1 MQASFENVRLT
12 LAGIT
17 DFSDLLLQ
25 TKWIEITQL
34 WMEDAILAGAPKDVN
49 MIDVDINIPRL
60 TAQQEID
67 SVRITFDIEMV
78 FHIRGD
84 TDVTVE
90 ALIVEPFYTPAA
102 RAGYVNRL
110 KASESALAK
119 VTACSPLYGRGLKLP
134 LEFRG
139 QGP

>member
-1 MQASFENVRLT
+1 MQSSFYDLRLT
-12 LAGIT
+12 LYGIS

-25 TKWIEITQL
+25 TKWIDITQL
-34 WMEDAILAGAPKDVN
+34 WMEDAILAGAPEDVN
-49 MIDVDINIPRL
+49 MIDIDVNIPQLRAVQNTTSVQIIFDL
-60 TAQQEID
+60 EI
-67 SVRITFDIEMV
+67 V

-110 KASESALAK
+110 KASESALTSVNA
-119 VTACSPLYGRGLKLP
+119 TSPLYGRGLTLP
-134 LEFRG
+134 LGFRG
-139 QGP
+139 NRL